1 MNTPYQR
8 PAPADSRRRSTKV
21 ALVLL
26 GTVGVVGGV
35 VAWDAWKRADENDVA
50 TMPLE
55 APRPVAADRDYSNND
70 FTPGVGYYHAPY
82 HAWYPYPYNYYDPA
96 RGYFAGGLWQAAPF
110 LVGMMNSRPS
120 ADAVLAAQ
128 QAQQA
133 RFAQQAQA
141 AQQNAQA
148 RAATSGSFFT
158 RRTSAPSTPSYSS
171 RPATPPSTSKPAAA
185 PSSAPKPTI
194 QRGGFGSS
202 GHSSGGSSGS

>member
-1 MNTPYQR
+1 MNAPHQRYAPDTP
-8 PAPADSRRRSTKV
+8 RRSKQV

-35 VAWDAWKRADENDVA
+35 IAWDAWKRANEDDFA

-55 APRPVAADRDYSNND
+55 APKPVAADREYQNND

-82 HAWYPYPYNYYDPA
+82 HAWYPYPYNHHDPA

-110 LVGMMNSRPS
+110 VLAMMNSRPNH
-120 ADAVLAAQ
+120 DAVLAAQ

-133 RFAQQAQA
+133 RL
-141 AQQNAQA
+141 AQQNQQA
-148 RAATSGSFFT
+148 RQTRPSTSGSFFT
-158 RRTSAPSTPSYSS
+158 NRSSSPGAPSYSS
-171 RPATPPSTSKPAAA
+171 RPATPPSTSKPSVTP
-185 PSSAPKPTI
+185 PSTPKPTI

-202 GHSSGGSSGS
+202 GHSSGGSSGA